1 MLKTVLAFIFTCVVS
16 VCVYAHHTPGEKWDH
31 LINHSHPNRHCYG
44 KRWDDKFQN
53 GYIHKDHADH
63 VYPDPAPEGV
73 TRPDPNTQFVFH
85 IHRNARKI
93 TGLGVVALSEGYYNA
108 HRQFYCNDYKCGG
121 VKPAQRV
128 YTYPNPVDDPAAIEC
143 VEEAAA
149 DAPKLPVVS
158 PMKKL
163 AVMWASLK
171 QSRI

>member
-1 MLKTVLAFIFTCVVS
+1 M
-16 VCVYAHHTPGEKWDH
+16 PGR
-31 LINHSHPNRHCYG
+31 LPR
-44 KRWDDKFQN
+44 
-53 GYIHKDHADH
+53 
-63 VYPDPAPEGV
+63 
-73 TRPDPNTQFVFH
+73 
-85 IHRNARKI
+85 
-93 TGLGVVALSEGYYNA
+93 LGVVALSEGYYNA

-128 YTYPNPVDDPAAIEC
+128 YTYPNPAEDPAAIEC